1 MSKQVL
7 EGIRVLDFSNGAALP
22 ETLKMCGEF
31 GADVIEIACSEY
43 PEFLRRLGID
53 FNPNMSPAHNDAFRN
68 RRCLGLN
75 LTTSKGREIVLEL
88 LKASD
93 IIAESY
99 RPSVMVSWGL
109 DYDSVKK
116 VKPDIIYVS
125 SHGWGSGGPYAGFQT
140 YGPHG
145 QHVTG
150 LTWLWNHQDSPYPI
164 GGNLIYPDNIASK
177 MCFIA
182 LLAALDYRRRTGKGQ
197 LIDLSQIEVAAG
209 LIGEVYLDI
218 SMNQR
223 LEPPIGNRSL
233 YAAPHGCYKC
243 KGLVNYEPGY
253 PHMGGTDI
261 RVPQEPTEDCWIA
274 ICVSSEEEWESFCN
288 AIGNPKWTGS
298 HKFATLEQR
307 LENVEELDALVEEW
321 TRQHDPFEAMEI
333 LQQAGVAA
341 GVVEC
346 AEDQVSADKQ
356 LKHRGFIVEVDH
368 PEAGRH
374 LYLGQPIN
382 LSKTPALPS
391 KYAPLLGE
399 HTDEIL
405 QEILGI
411 SSPEIA
417 QLREEKVIE

>member
-1 MSKQVL
+1 MKRQVL

-31 GADVIEIACSEY
+31 GADVIEIACSKF

-53 FNPNMSPAHNDAFRN
+53 FDPNKSPAHNDAFRN
-68 RRCLGLN
+68 RKCLGVD
-75 LTTSKGREIVLEL
+75 LTTPRGREIVLEL
-88 LKASD
+88 IKASD
-93 IIAESY
+93 IVAESY

-109 DYDSVKK
+109 DYESVKA

-125 SHGWGSGGPYAGFQT
+125 SHGWGSGGRYEGFQT
-140 YGPHG
+140 YGPHA

-164 GGNLIYPDNIASK
+164 GGNLIHPDLIASK

-182 LLAALDYRRRTGKGQ
+182 LLASLDYRRRTGKGQ

-209 LIGEVYLDI
+209 LIGEVYLDV
-218 SMNQR
+218 SLNQR

-274 ICVSSEEEWESFCN
+274 ISVFSEEEWEGFCR
-288 AIGNPKWTGS
+288 AIGSPQWTKS
-298 HKFATLEQR
+298 PKFATLSQR
-307 LENVEELDALVEEW
+307 LENVEELDRLVEEW
-321 TRQHDPFEAMEI
+321 TRQRDPFEAMAI
-333 LQQAGVAA
+333 LQQAEVPA

-346 AEDQVSADKQ
+346 AEDQVSRDKQ
-356 LKHRGFIVEVDH
+356 LKHRGFIIELDH
-368 PEAGRH
+368 PAAGKH

-382 LSKTPALPS
+382 LSRTPALPS
-391 KYAPLLGE
+391 TYAPLLGE
-399 HTDEIL
+399 HTNEIL
-405 QEILGI
+405 HEILGM
-411 SSPEIA
+411 STEEITR
-417 QLREEKVIE
+417 LREEKTIE

>member
-1 MSKQVL
+1 MSRQVL

-31 GADVIEIACSEY
+31 GADVIEIACSEF

-53 FNPNMSPAHNDAFRN
+53 FDPNKSPAHNDAFRN
-68 RRCLGLN
+68 RRCLGVN
-75 LTTSKGREIVLEL
+75 LTTPKGREIALEL
-88 LKASD
+88 IRMSD
-93 IIAESY
+93 IVAESY

-109 DYDSVKK
+109 DYESVKA
-116 VKPDIIYVS
+116 VKPDIIYIS
-125 SHGWGSGGPYAGFQT
+125 SHGWGSGGRYEAYQT
-140 YGPHG
+140 YGPHA

-164 GGNLIYPDNIASK
+164 GGNLIHPDHIASK

-209 LIGEVYLDI
+209 LIGEVYLDV

-223 LEPPIGNRSL
+223 LEPPIGNSSP
-233 YAAPHGCYKC
+233 YAAPHGCYKS
-243 KGLVNYEPGY
+243 KGVVNYEPGY

-274 ICVSSEEEWESFCN
+274 ISVFSEEEWEGFCN
-288 AIGNPKWTGS
+288 AIGNPLWTKDGR
-298 HKFATLEQR
+298 FATLTQR
-307 LENVEELDALVEEW
+307 LKNVEELNRLVEEW
-321 TRQHDPFEAMEI
+321 TRQLDPFEAMSI
-333 LQQAGVAA
+333 LQQAGVPA

-346 AEDQVSADKQ
+346 AEDQVYRDQQ
-356 LKHRGFIVEVDH
+356 LKHRGFIIELDH
-368 PEAGRH
+368 PAAGKH
-374 LYLGQPIN
+374 LYLGQPIK
-382 LSKTPALPS
+382 LSDTPALQS
-391 KYAPLLGE
+391 RYAPLLGE

-405 QEILGI
+405 RELLCM
-411 SSPEIA
+411 SAEEIA
-417 QLREEKVIE
+417 RLKEEKAIE